1 MRTLDLLAPVALVL
15 AFSGSAC
22 SSSSTAGTDP
32 RIQVAGLNPTPPDA
46 NGFQLILPKVTG
58 IKPGDS
64 YEYCTWTDKVLDA
77 DANVKGTQSFQSP
90 GGHHVVLFYTMKPQP
105 AGTTRLCTDDDMTSI
120 RFGIGGEDKKYNEL
134 PGDLAVRMP
143 KGAQIVA
150 QHHYINAG
158 SSVLDAQSVINVKL
172 ADPGKPVQT
181 SSSVVVVD
189 SNLRVPVGK
198 VAVDLKCTVNRD
210 YAVWMLLPH
219 MHAHGTY
226 VRVEHTSGDH
236 TDTLF
241 DVQWQPEFEFHAPKI
256 IREVS
261 QAIRYKAGDEIRVH
275 CEWNND
281 TGKEMSFG
289 QEMCLAF
296 GQTIDNDGIGNVA
309 CDGGQWTSF

>member
-1 MRTLDLLAPVALVL
+1 MRHSNLLALVAAAL

-22 SSSSTAGTDP
+22 SASSSGGVDP

-46 NGFQLILPKVTG
+46 NGFQLILPKVTNLQ
-58 IKPGDS
+58 PGDS
-64 YEYCTWTDKVLDA
+64 DEYCTWTDKILDQ
-77 DANVKGTQSFQSP
+77 DINVKGTQSFQSP
-90 GGHHVVLFYTMKPQP
+90 GGHHVVLFYTTKPKP
-105 AGTTRLCTDDDMTSI
+105 AGTTRICTDDDMTSI
-120 RFGIGGEDKKYNEL
+120 RFGVGSETKVYTEL

-158 SSVLDAQSVINVKL
+158 STVLDAQSAINVTL
-172 ADPGKPVQT
+172 SDPAKHVQQ

-198 VAVDLKCTVNRD
+198 AAVDLKCIVNRD
-210 YAVWMLLPH
+210 YSVWMLLPH
-219 MHAHGTY
+219 MHARGTY
-226 VRVEHTSGDH
+226 VRVEHISGGN

-241 DVQWQPEFEFHAPKI
+241 DVQWQPEFEFHAPRI
-256 IREVS
+256 VRDVS
-261 QAIRYKAGDEIRVH
+261 QAIQYKAGDELRVH

-281 TGKEMSFG
+281 TGKELSFG

-296 GQTIDNDGIGNVA
+296 GQTLDNDGIGNVA